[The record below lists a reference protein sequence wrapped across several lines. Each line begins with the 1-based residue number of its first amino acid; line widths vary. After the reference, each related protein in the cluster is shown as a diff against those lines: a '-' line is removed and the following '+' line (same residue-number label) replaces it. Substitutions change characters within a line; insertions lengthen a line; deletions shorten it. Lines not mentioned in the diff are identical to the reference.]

1 MDVILSGTPG
11 YWKLYGQRI
20 KDIVV
25 PTRCEMYVLK
35 TVYRMDNKIYPYHNT
50 SKSTHSVCMDA
61 PDYLHVRSFRVSVC
75 ARVRQGVRVCL
86 CR

>member
-35 TVYRMDNKIYPYHNT
+35 TVYRLDNKIYPYHNIT
-50 SKSTHSVCMDA
+50 KSTKLCLYGRTRLS
-61 PDYLHVRSFRVSVC
+61 PC
-75 ARVRQGVRVCL
+75 A
-86 CR
+86 